1 MIQSLR
7 DRLQSVRE
15 LPLRLEQID
24 SLDQI
29 ADPVQRAVEGAVS
42 PGSPLNEGL
51 SGTAFGHP
59 LHPPLTDVVIGAWTG
74 AVVLDLVG
82 GKRGRAA
89 ADRLILIG
97 LVSATPTLATGLND
111 WSTLYGGTR
120 RVGVVHAGTNIVAAG
135 LFGSSWLV
143 RKRGRRLVGK
153 GLALAG
159 FGALTFTGFLG
170 GHLSY
175 RRGVGVDHTAFL
187 EAPGE
192 WTPVADE
199 TSVKESE
206 PMLVEVAG
214 VDVMLVRQGDE
225 LCALLDHCAHQGG
238 PLHEGSI
245 EDGVVVCPWH
255 SSHFRLSDGEA
266 LSGPTSHPQP
276 ALQVRVTDGKVEV
289 RR

>member
-7 DRLQSVRE
+7 DRLQPLRE

-42 PGSPLNEGL
+42 PGSPLSEGL
-51 SGTAFGHP
+51 SGTDFGHP
-59 LHPPLTDVVIGAWTG
+59 LHPPLTDVVIGAWTS

-82 GKRGRAA
+82 GKRGRRA
-89 ADRLILIG
+89 ADRLIVIG
-97 LVSATPTLATGLND
+97 LLAATPTLATGLND

-120 RVGVVHAGTNIVAAG
+120 RVGVVHAGSNLVAAG
-135 LFGSSWLV
+135 LFGTSWLA
-143 RKRGRRLVGK
+143 RKRGRRLMGK

-159 FGALTFTGFLG
+159 FGAVTFAGFLG
-170 GHLSY
+170 GHLAY
-175 RRGVGVDHTAFL
+175 RKGVGVDHTAFL
-187 EAPGE
+187 ELPGE

-206 PMLVEVAG
+206 PMVVEVAG
-214 VDVMLVRQGDE
+214 VDVMLVRQGQS

-238 PLHEGSI
+238 PLHEGRI

-255 SSHFRLSDGEA
+255 ASHFRLSDGEA

-276 ALQVRVTDGKVEV
+276 ALEVRVSEGKVEV

>member
-7 DRLQSVRE
+7 DRLQFLRE
-15 LPLRLEQID
+15 LPLRLEQLD

-29 ADPVQRAVEGAVS
+29 SDPVQRAVEGAVS

-170 GHLSY
+170 GHLSF